1 MRLRDQSFCESLIRR
16 TAAARKLTDEVLTD
30 AALDAYSLVNRPAAL
45 RKARVKLRK
54 PEIQERLGTLFETV
68 TQLDVLE
75 AVRLHV
81 KHIRGE
87 IEREV
92 MYKDSDGNPAFVKV
106 KNAPSWPALAAYARM
121 TLPQPAKTR

>member
-1 MRLRDQSFCESLIRR
+1 VRVRDQNFCASLIRR
-16 TAAARKLTDEVLTD
+16 TAESGKLTDNVLAD

-45 RKARVKLRK
+45 RKAHEKLRK
-54 PEIQERLGTLFETV
+54 PEIQERIGDVFESCEF
-68 TQLDVLE
+68 DVIE
-75 AVRLHV
+75 AVDLHV

-92 MYKDSDGNPAFVKV
+92 MYKGSDGNPAFVKM
-106 KNAPSWPALAAYARM
+106 KNGPSLAALLAYERI